1 MGGEA
6 MASAKEPL
14 ERLTIREIVE
24 RYCAMRA
31 GGIAFESCGT
41 KKAG

>member
-1 MGGEA
+1 
-6 MASAKEPL
+6 MASAKELL

-24 RYCAMRA
+24 NWALLRDSP
-31 GGIAFESCGT
+31 GGIAFGSCGT